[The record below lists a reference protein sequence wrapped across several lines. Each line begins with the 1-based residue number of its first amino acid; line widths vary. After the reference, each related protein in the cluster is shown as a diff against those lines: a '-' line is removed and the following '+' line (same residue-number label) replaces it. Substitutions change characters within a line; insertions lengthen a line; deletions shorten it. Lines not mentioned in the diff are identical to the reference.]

1 MKNNCICFIMGIL
14 CAFSAY
20 SQHDDVKRLMQQYH
34 YREAAQQLQNESETP
49 ENLRLK
55 AECFEKL
62 YRYQDAIAMYEKLV
76 QTHPSDINI
85 VIALAEVSAQA
96 GNADA
101 ALNYWK
107 KACELSPDNLF
118 LQTKKAMAHYRSED
132 WANVISS
139 SEKVFKT
146 DSVPILLRMVGD
158 ACMQLKNGLGI
169 TYYQKAIE
177 KNPSDELSV
186 TKLGRVFYAMH
197 AFDSTIQLTHNYLK
211 NIDRDN
217 KTIGQLNGMANYSA
231 GNYHDA
237 IIQLT
242 HNTRLGDSTYT
253 TCYFLG
259 MSFFASKVYF
269 KASQW
274 LDKAYQQDSADVNL
288 MYYLG
293 RSLVDTYDKK
303 RGIRILQRG
312 INKINEQQ
320 AMLYDF
326 DTSIGY
332 GHLRLQQYAKSI
344 EAFKKAYARKKT
356 NTSILYNIAFAY
368 DALKNYD
375 AAIDYYEQFLKTTS
389 DNYVSNKQEYEDTAN
404 ISSRKEMCRIVKKRI
419 EELKKELFFKGKK

>member
-1 MKNNCICFIMGIL
+1 MKNKCIYFIIVML

-20 SQHDDVKRLMQQYH
+20 SQKNDAQRLMQQFN
-34 YREAAQQLQNESETP
+34 YREAAERLENQPETP

-62 YRYQDAIAMYEKLV
+62 YRYQEAIDVYEKIL
-76 QTHPSDINI
+76 QTHLSDINI
-85 VIALAEVSAQA
+85 IIALAEVSAQA

-101 ALNYWK
+101 ALNYWT

-118 LQTKKAMAHYRSED
+118 LLTKKTMAHYRAED

-139 SEKVFKT
+139 SEKVFET

-158 ACMQLKNGLGI
+158 ACVQLKNGLGI

-177 KNPSDELSV
+177 KNPLDDLSIS
-186 TKLGRVFYAMH
+186 KLGRIFYAIQ
-197 AFDSTIQLTHNYLK
+197 AYDSTIAITRDYLE

-217 KTIGQLNGMANYSA
+217 KTIGQLNGMAHYSA
-231 GNYHDA
+231 GKYRDA
-237 IIQLT
+237 IIQLM
-242 HNTRLGDSTYT
+242 HNTRLGDCTYT

-259 MSFFASKVYF
+259 MSFFASKIYF

-274 LDKAYQQDSADVNL
+274 LDKAYQQDSSDVNL

-303 RGIRILQRG
+303 RGIRILQQG
-312 INKINEQQ
+312 IDKINEQQ

-344 EAFKKAYARKKT
+344 EAFKKAYARKKA

-375 AAIDYYEQFLKTTS
+375 AAIDYYTRFLKTAPDNETS
-389 DNYVSNKQEYEDTAN
+389 QDDSENALR
-404 ISSRKEMCRIVKKRI
+404 ISSREEMYKVVRKRM
-419 EELKKELFFKGKK
+419 EELKQERFFRGTK